1 MPAFKLI
8 LKAELEQFS
17 ATLKNHGWNNED
29 FTIEEEAY
37 DPAKAEVESEA
48 GELIVACT
56 RTHRVRVYHLGRGS
70 SWITDF
76 VDDLATGKFGQ
87 SPKAVGSPR

>member
-17 ATLKNHGWNNED
+17 ATLKNHGWNNEP

-37 DPAKAEVESEA
+37 DPAKAEVESET
-48 GELIVACT
+48 GEVIVACT
-56 RTHRVRVYHLGRGS
+56 GRTGYAS
-70 SWITDF
+70 TIS
-76 VDDLATGKFGQ
+76 
-87 SPKAVGSPR
+87 AVGPPG